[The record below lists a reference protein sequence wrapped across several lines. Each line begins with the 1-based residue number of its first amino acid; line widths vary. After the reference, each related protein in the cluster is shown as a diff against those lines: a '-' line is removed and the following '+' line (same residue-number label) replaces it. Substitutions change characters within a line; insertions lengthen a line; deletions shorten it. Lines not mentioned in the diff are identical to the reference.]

1 MGGHSMGGE
10 VMNSNRI
17 QTQFRGASRGESW
30 SAMGGV
36 VSSVVLLAV
45 LATAPL
51 GVWAQEAG
59 DAPLSV
65 TLGSGS
71 ELRLEGSSNVHDWKS
86 RTDRLSVAF
95 TGIQGAPEPGDL
107 AALEELI
114 RSSKIRGLTLKI
126 PVASMKSGKDGLDK
140 NMQKALKADKYPD
153 IVFEMSGYEFAGEAG
168 ADTMTI
174 QAQGAITV
182 AGVVRPETIKAI
194 VVRGDQGLWLQ
205 GTKDLLMTDFEIKPP
220 TMMMGTLRTKNEVK
234 VHYRLLLTP
243 GGAPSGASQVNS
255 R

>member
-1 MGGHSMGGE
+1 M
-10 VMNSNRI
+10 
-17 QTQFRGASRGESW
+17 
-30 SAMGGV
+30 
-36 VSSVVLLAV
+36 
-45 LATAPL
+45 APL
-51 GVWAQEAG
+51 GVWAQEIT
-59 DAPLSV
+59 DSLSV

-86 RTDRLSVAF
+86 RTDRLSAAF
-95 TGIQGAPEPGDL
+95 TRTQDAAHPGDV
-107 AALEELI
+107 AALDGLI

-140 NMQKALKADKYPD
+140 NMQKALKADKHPV
-153 IVFEMSGYEFAGEAG
+153 ILFEMSGYEFAGG
-168 ADTMTI
+168 TDADTVTI
-174 QAQGAITV
+174 EAQGTITV
-182 AGVVRPETIKAI
+182 AGVKRPETIKAI
-194 VVRGDQGLWLQ
+194 MVRGDQGLWLQ